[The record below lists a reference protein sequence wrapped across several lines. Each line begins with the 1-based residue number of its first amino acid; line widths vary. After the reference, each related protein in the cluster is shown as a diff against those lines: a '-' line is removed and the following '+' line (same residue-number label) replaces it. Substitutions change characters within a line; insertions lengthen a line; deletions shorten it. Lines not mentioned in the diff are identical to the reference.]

1 MNYLSDYIFSDT
13 LRYEAHRIVCTPAEG
28 EPVVLTGFLGAATLA
43 ALLVDTPEG
52 DARGIAVDTE
62 EQRNEFYDRYE
73 REVRRENGGLFT
85 TEVQSLGQNY
95 IELTGADGLLFEIC
109 GNDRLYD
116 LAMRLM
122 VGYMQRLV
130 REEVHDSIYEALP
143 WREPFAQWLYEA
155 GFRETRR
162 QCLLTVD
169 WSNEAEVYAFAKQLE
184 NSDKTEGIEPFV
196 GGETGPTFLFDGLSA
211 EEIINGYW
219 NWLWEAAQQ
228 SASLYPDRNVQLAK
242 IMQDIRENEFDYD
255 FLKPEMKHF
264 SPDQIRLF
272 RNWMTQWKD
281 FLEKKLPP
289 EMIRKMHIEQELF
302 LDSVLPVP
310 HENKYTEV
318 REYINERKKYD
329 KNFKEFCQTRK
340 RTVLCEQL
348 SLMFGWA
355 VDDNALGKSMRRQ
368 LKYPKKNLLK

>member
-1 MNYLSDYIFSDT
+1 MNLLSDHIISET
-13 LRYEAHRIVCTPAEG
+13 LRYEAHKLFYEPKGE

-43 ALLVDTPEG
+43 AMLVDTPEG
-52 DARGIAVDTE
+52 DARGIAVDTD

-73 REVRRENGGLFT
+73 REVRRENGGLLT
-85 TEVQSLGQNY
+85 TEVQSLAQNY
-95 IELTGADGLLFEIC
+95 VASANTQGLLFILC

-116 LAMRLM
+116 LAMRLL
-122 VGYMQRLV
+122 VEYMQRLV
-130 REEVHDSIYEALP
+130 REQVRDYIYEAVP
-143 WREPFAQWLYEA
+143 WQESFAQWLYVA
-155 GFRETRR
+155 GFVETRR
-162 QCLLTVD
+162 QYLLSID
-169 WSNEAEVYAFAKQLE
+169 WSDESAVYAFAKQLE

-211 EEIINGYW
+211 EEVINGYW

-242 IMQDIRENEFDYD
+242 IMQDIRENELDYD

-289 EMIRKMHIEQELF
+289 EMIRKMHLEQELF

>member
-95 IELTGADGLLFEIC
+95 IELTGADGLLYAIC

-130 REEVHDSIYEALP
+130 REEVHDYIYEALP

-155 GFRETRR
+155 GLRETRR
-162 QCLLTVD
+162 QYLLTVD
-169 WSNEAEVYAFAKQLE
+169 WSNEAEVFAFAKQLE
-184 NSDKTEGIEPFV
+184 NPD
-196 GGETGPTFLFDGLSA
+196 ETGQIEPTFLFEGLSA
-211 EEIINGYW
+211 EQVISGYW
-219 NWLWEAAQQ
+219 DWLWEQAQWE
-228 SASLYPDRNVQLAK
+228 AGLYPDRAVQLAK
-242 IMQDIRENEFDYD
+242 MKQSIRDNELDYD
-255 FLKPEMKHF
+255 YLKPEMKRFTPEQINLF
-264 SPDQIRLF
+264 SK
-272 RNWMTQWKD
+272 WMTQWQD
-281 FLEKKLPP
+281 FVEKKLPP
-289 EMIRKMHIEQELF
+289 EAAPKKQIEQELF
-302 LDSVLPVP
+302 MDEVLPAP
-310 HENKYTEV
+310 EENNYAQV

-329 KNFKEFCQTRK
+329 ENFKKFCKAHK
-340 RTVLCEQL
+340 RTDLCRQL
-348 SLMFGWA
+348 TLMFGWV
-355 VDDNALGKSMRRQ
+355 VDDNALGKRMRIK
-368 LKYPKKNLLK
+368 LKFPKKSLLK